1 MMSKRNARER
11 KRVRVIN
18 NTLKTLREK
27 LPVEWTSNKMSKLEI
42 LRKSTLYI
50 RRLMELSGQR
60 SLENSRMSRAL
71 DICSERSGV
80 NRGLPIGQQS
90 VLRGNK
96 YRLLKK
102 SGSENGIFENEVH
115 QKMSKGGGI
124 FNGGKRVDLEG
135 TKEGN
140 CNLSDDITEFDPD
153 IEDPDDF
160 VDDML
165 DQSNMSEE
173 LMHVDKFKRT

>member
-1 MMSKRNARER
+1 
-11 KRVRVIN
+11 
-18 NTLKTLREK
+18 
-27 LPVEWTSNKMSKLEI
+27 MSKLEI

-60 SLENSRMSRAL
+60 SLDVCLEG
-71 DICSERSGV
+71 SGV

-102 SGSENGIFENEVH
+102 PGSENGIFEKEVR
-115 QKMSKGGGI
+115 QKMSKGRGLYD
-124 FNGGKRVDLEG
+124 GGKRVDLKG
-135 TKEGN
+135 TKEGSY
-140 CNLSDDITEFDPD
+140 NLSNDIMESDSD

-160 VDDML
+160 VDDLL

-173 LMHVDKFKRT
+173 LIHVDKFKRT